1 MSITTTQ
8 GDEMTNMKSGTLDLH
23 LRIKV
28 ATEQALADATAKGDR
43 KRIRLLTER
52 LADIT
57 AVKPVLVK

>member
-1 MSITTTQ
+1 
-8 GDEMTNMKSGTLDLH
+8 MTNMKSGTLDLH